1 MEYDIFESIS
11 QGEYGEN
18 ATQNGRMEEVSDILL
33 RSSRKDEAEFGK
45 GSAYRGDLYTEQE
58 QIVKK

>member
-18 ATQNGRMEEVSDILL
+18 ATQNGRMEEVADFLF
-33 RSSRKDEAEFGK
+33 RSCANNEDP
-45 GSAYRGDLYTEQE
+45 EQPKTNT
-58 QIVKK
+58 IK

>member
-18 ATQNGRMEEVSDILL
+18 ATQNGRSHRLPLQKL
-33 RSSRKDEAEFGK
+33 RK
-45 GSAYRGDLYTEQE
+45 Q
-58 QIVKK
+58 